1 VCDVQHG
8 KSGCESAKA
17 NLDRME
23 ICSPVRLTPTL
34 EAVAAP
40 LNRRDA
46 IGARRSPPPAEPAR
60 AIFFARLDGRMEPAS
75 AEELIE

>member
-1 VCDVQHG
+1 VLHG
-8 KSGCESAKA
+8 KSGCETVKA

-23 ICSPVRLTPTL
+23 TYSPVRLTPTL

-60 AIFFARLDGRMEPAS
+60 AIFFAKLGGRMGILPARRN
-75 AEELIE
+75 